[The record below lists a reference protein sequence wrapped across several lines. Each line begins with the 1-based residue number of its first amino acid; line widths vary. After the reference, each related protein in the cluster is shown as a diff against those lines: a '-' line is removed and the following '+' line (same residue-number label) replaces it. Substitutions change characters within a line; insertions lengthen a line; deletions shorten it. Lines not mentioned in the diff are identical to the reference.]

1 MKTKLL
7 FLGLLLLGLSGF
19 TSCGDDDD
27 DNGGGNDSL
36 VGTWK
41 GTVGGE
47 VELFKYLASG
57 DFVQVNLYG
66 EDDDDGT
73 VRAGSYTTSGTTLT
87 LTIGGKSSTATYSI
101 SGDKVNVKVN
111 GQSVY
116 FTKVSDSVI
125 AGYMAEFKNI
135 DRSSIVGAW
144 KAEDG
149 YIYIKDDG
157 TIYAVDLS
165 ETPVSVVEGTW
176 NLYKNVLSVF
186 YSGEESYIDNS
197 IFVLSVNSTTM
208 TVKAGKETSSAT
220 KCPVSEVEPYLPK

>member
-57 DFVQVNLYG
+57 DFVQVNLDG

-73 VRAGSYTTSGTTLT
+73 VRASSYTTSGTTLT